1 MSKYFDG
8 DKLDYIALPDTNA
21 GISITTTAPVI
32 ISSGSRYTQIL
43 DENSEF
49 KKQTDSTIKYYSECL
64 ECKKKDERIKEL
76 ELEIKKLKQQNSL
89 MYQQGLEQGKFDK
102 EMEQEYG
109 KNKRNNKTR

>member
-21 GISITTTAPVI
+21 GINITTTAPVI

-43 DENSEF
+43 DENGEF

-64 ECKKKDERIKEL
+64 ECKNKDERIKEL
-76 ELEIKKLKQQNSL
+76 ELEIKKLKQKLGS
-89 MYQQGLEQGKFDK
+89 
-102 EMEQEYG
+102 
-109 KNKRNNKTR
+109 KNVKS